1 MNPKGPT
8 QGQPIGH
15 IGQPIGSIEESPE
28 SFLDRFHA
36 YMVEAYLFPEP
47 WGSPVLEALV
57 QGQIVYAFDRGAPP
71 APTGGVP
78 VLLHGMVRQAEP
90 LRREAFVEREGASY
104 RIGGETTPLG
114 EGFYLLEG
122 PLRVVVYSDI
132 PLPKRAEVLLW
143 PPLMLFRE

>member
-28 SFLDRFHA
+28 SFLDRFRA

-71 APTGGVP
+71 APIGLVRA
-78 VLLHGMVRQAEP
+78 LLHGVVRQARP
-90 LRREAFVEREGASY
+90 LERGAFMEREGASY
-104 RIGGETTPLG
+104 RLGGKALPLG
-114 EGFYLLEG
+114 EGFYLLEA
-122 PLRVVVYSDI
+122 PLPVVVHAET
-132 PLPKRAEVLLW
+132 PLPEQAEVLLW